1 MHKQKLAIESPV
13 HYIAFFTV
21 SILEHYLVLGLA
33 YALALAS
40 LSKELRQT
48 LSNLSGVLSIL

>member
-48 LSNLSGVLSIL
+48 LSNLSGVLSI